1 MAEAEPLE
9 ATVESWLAQFE
20 RALSKGDDAALHD
33 LFHAESYWRDILAL
47 TWTIQTVG
55 GSGGSPRRSRPRAR

>member
-1 MAEAEPLE
+1 MNVVERVAEAEPLG

-33 LFHAESYWRDILAL
+33 LFLPKAIGAIS
-47 TWTIQTVG
+47 
-55 GSGGSPRRSRPRAR
+55 SR